1 MPIENKA
8 TILNLLV
15 DALTLLKKG
24 RYTLARETLEKAT
37 KEVESL

>member
-24 RYTLARETLEKAT
+24 RYTLTKETIEKAIE
-37 KEVESL
+37 KLEE